1 MHKKPTTVLQ
11 PGFPGART
19 EFMILEKMKSI
30 SIKGSKFNPK
40 TIFWAPVWKLQCQ
53 WQKEFEFMLENF

>member
-11 PGFPGART
+11 PGFPGGTRT

-40 TIFWAPVWKLQCQ
+40 TIFWAPAWNLQCQ
-53 WQKEFEFMLENF
+53 WQKEF